1 MIDGVNSGARQNYV
15 NYVVRQIYVNCV
27 MRSESGHKLQKMICS
42 VSQKKI
48 QKRVTA
54 ARIKNRT

>member
-27 MRSESGHKLQKMICS
+27 MRSESGHKLQKMTCS
-42 VSQKKI
+42 VSPIKI
-48 QKRVTA
+48 QKSSHHC
-54 ARIKNRT
+54 